1 MWNLSWMTL
10 ILLILAVYRLTRLI
24 VFDQITSFLRRP
36 FLEEVFTEDE
46 NGRIVAL
53 VREKG
58 GRFHTFMRNLL
69 SCYWCVGIWCS
80 IAVVAIYI
88 TIPPFISFPALLI
101 LALAG
106 ASGIIES
113 FVKG

>member
-1 MWNLSWMTL
+1 MWDISWTTL
-10 ILLILAVYRLTRLI
+10 FLLFLAVYRLTRLI
-24 VFDQITSFLRRP
+24 VFDQITSFIRRP
-36 FLEEVFTEDE
+36 FLEEVFSEDE

-53 VREKG
+53 VHEKG

-80 IAVVAIYI
+80 IAVVTAYL
-88 TIPPFISFPALLI
+88 TIPNISFPVILI

-106 ASGIIES
+106 VAGVIES